1 MLRRW
6 TFWGASLLLILGL
19 AWAVSRGAVSVRAQA
34 PAQPSGASTYIAT
47 AKMGRLVR
55 KLRVTG
61 TTEALH
67 SLTIRVPHFPGPG
80 GALTLTYLVNSGA
93 KVQKGQVLA
102 RFDSIAELLAE
113 RNALAQYENL
123 QRQAEDKVAQNASAT
138 ATLDSN
144 FQAAQAALGTARLE
158 LRKAPV
164 LSHIQA
170 EIDQVSVNDA
180 KAQIA
185 SLKVSN
191 HDQEVANA
199 AALRILQLQ
208 ADQQKEEWQRNH
220 DAVNKMTMRAPL
232 SGMVALLPSWNNGT
246 FAPAQVGDTLYGR
259 HPLLEIF
266 DPTEMEVK
274 AEVSEA
280 DGAVLT
286 PRMAANVYLDAYP
299 HAKFTAHLMTVDP
312 VATAA
317 MGSPVRSFAARF
329 KMDKADPRI
338 LPDLSAAVDII
349 VQTGERRLL
358 VPRGAVHFRQGAAYV
373 IQVLPDGRHR
383 QQTVQLGEFD
393 ATHIVIVHGLKAGDR
408 VLVLPPGG
416 SAA

>member
-1 MLRRW
+1 MRRW
-6 TFWGASLLLILGL
+6 TFWGASLLLIVGL
-19 AWAVSRGAVSVRAQA
+19 AWAASRRVISVRAQA
-34 PAQPSGASTYIAT
+34 PAKPSGASAYIAT
-47 AKMGRLVR
+47 AKMGRLER

-67 SLTIRVPHFPGPG
+67 SLTIRVPHFRGPG
-80 GALTLTYLVNSGA
+80 GALTLTYLINSGA
-93 KVQKGQVLA
+93 TVKKGQLLA
-102 RFDSIAELLAE
+102 QFDSTAQLQLE
-113 RNALAQYENL
+113 RNAAAQYDNL
-123 QRQAEDKVAQNASAT
+123 QHQVQDKVAQNASAT

-144 FQAAQAALGTARLE
+144 MQAAHAALGTAQLE

-185 SLKVSN
+185 SLKISN

-199 AALRILQLQ
+199 AALKILQLQ
-208 ADQQKEEWQRNH
+208 ADQQKEEWQRNR
-220 DAVNKMTMRAPL
+220 DAVNMMTIRAPL

-246 FAPAQVGDTLYGR
+246 FAPAQMGDTLHGR

-266 DPTEMEVK
+266 SPTEMEVK
-274 AEVSEA
+274 AQVSEA
-280 DGAVLT
+280 DDAVLT
-286 PRMAANVYLDAYP
+286 PHMAANVYLDAYP

-317 MGSPVRSFAARF
+317 MRSPVRSFTARF
-329 KMDKADPRI
+329 KMDTADPRI
-338 LPDLSAAVDII
+338 MPDLSAAVDII
-349 VQTGERRLL
+349 VQTGRLRLL

-373 IQVLPDGRHR
+373 VQVLPNGRHR
-383 QQTVQLGEFD
+383 QTAVQLGEFD
-393 ATHIVIVHGLKAGDR
+393 ATNIVITKGLKAGAR